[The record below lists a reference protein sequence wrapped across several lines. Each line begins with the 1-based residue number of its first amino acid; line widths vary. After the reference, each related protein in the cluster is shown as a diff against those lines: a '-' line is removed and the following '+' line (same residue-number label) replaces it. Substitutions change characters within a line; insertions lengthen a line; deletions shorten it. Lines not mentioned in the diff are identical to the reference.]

1 MTVHAHIQRRTHHHI
16 RADELSKSW
25 LNVFGNVAKVHQSAK
40 NCVHKLFLSYLKNT
54 FVTFQE
60 EILEKRHLCASDKV
74 KNQSFLSLRLQVRR
88 ATFQPVLQD

>member
-1 MTVHAHIQRRTHHHI
+1 MV
-16 RADELSKSW
+16 E
-25 LNVFGNVAKVHQSAK
+25 
-40 NCVHKLFLSYLKNT
+40 CVWECGKGSPICQKLCPQTFLSYLKNT